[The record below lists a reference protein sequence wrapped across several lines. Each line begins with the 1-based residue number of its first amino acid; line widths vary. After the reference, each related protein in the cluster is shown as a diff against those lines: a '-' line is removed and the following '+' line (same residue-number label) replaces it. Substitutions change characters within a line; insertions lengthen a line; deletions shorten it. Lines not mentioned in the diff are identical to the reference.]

1 MQGETWRI
9 WYCRGQ
15 PQQIAVQLK
24 PVIAPIA
31 GCVGVRQ
38 GKPLDSSGGTDEF
51 GQGVKKRMFSKSGTL
66 EPRPTETHFQWGR
79 PTGLGTCSGAR
90 RRAMSTECTNVG
102 SSYPLAPQRLAPGG
116 WEEWETERVEFESKG
131 RPDGCPRE
139 YRKLGVML
147 CGWDMC
153 VMRRQGLAALSLMRR
168 RKTMQRK
175 RPWQAF
181 RAKQHGTFI
190 QSERRIFNEQQPDS
204 AAKPGQ
210 PDPLP
215 CGVQG

>member
-15 PQQIAVQLK
+15 PRQIAVQLK

-102 SSYPLAPQRLAPGG
+102 SSYPLAPQRLASGG
-116 WEEWETERVEFESKG
+116 WEEWETGQVGLIFVADLTGVTKG
-131 RPDGCPRE
+131 LKAWGDA
-139 YRKLGVML
+139 V
-147 CGWDMC
+147 
-153 VMRRQGLAALSLMRR
+153 
-168 RKTMQRK
+168 
-175 RPWQAF
+175 
-181 RAKQHGTFI
+181 
-190 QSERRIFNEQQPDS
+190 
-204 AAKPGQ
+204 
-210 PDPLP
+210 
-215 CGVQG
+215 